1 MKKNFALFAAFACT
15 AFFSQ
20 AQFWSVSKPVQ
31 IGGTVNTFDAEE
43 SIPVFS
49 QDSSTLYFVRTF
61 DPKNKGGE
69 YDQDIWYSTRN
80 DDGSYTDC
88 KRLKSLN
95 NKYNNAIV
103 GMGENGNVMY
113 LLNAYDGKKDFEKG
127 IAKSEGSGK
136 GWSKPEKITIP
147 NLDIEGEAYGFHVSS
162 DGNTI
167 IISQNGPKSHGEE
180 DLYVS
185 EKTSSGWS
193 DPVHMGNVIN
203 STGFEISPFLSE
215 TKDTLFFSS
224 NGMGGEGDAD
234 IFYSVKQGSWTDWS
248 VPVNLGTPINS
259 AKFDAYFT
267 YSGDQVYWS
276 SNRSNVRSDIYTA
289 SILAPPP
296 VSIIAAGTDVTRYQ
310 GKDGR
315 INATVKGGVAPFTFE
330 WSNGMTKEDING
342 IPKGEY
348 TVTVTDAI
356 GQTASATVEIV
367 EPKPVVAVK
376 KARERDYAMTH
387 YFGYNADKLDADN
400 DKLVAFIEGVE
411 SQMKNGKD
419 VTIKIKSSASYVPT
433 HNFASNEE
441 LAKSRANKIK
451 KLLEDHFKKEGLG
464 DKLTVQIT
472 ETVVAGPLYKG
483 DRDDVEKYQPFQFIA
498 LSTK

>member
-1 MKKNFALFAAFACT
+1 MKNLGLFAAFVCIT
-15 AFFSQ
+15 FVSQ
-20 AQFWSVSKPVQ
+20 AQFWRVSKPVQ

-43 SIPVFS
+43 SIPIFS
-49 QDSSTLYFVRTF
+49 KDSSMLYFVRTF

-80 DDGSYTDC
+80 DDGTYTDC

-95 NKYNNAIV
+95 NKYNNAII
-103 GMGENGNVMY
+103 GMGNNGKVMY

-127 IAKSEGSGK
+127 IAQSSGSGK

-147 NLDIEGEAYGFHVSS
+147 GLDIEGEAYGFNVSG
-162 DGNTI
+162 DGKTI
-167 IISQNGPKSHGEE
+167 IISQNGPKSFGEE

-193 DPVHMGNVIN
+193 KPLHMGNVIN
-203 STGFEISPFLSE
+203 STGFEISPFLS
-215 TKDTLFFSS
+215 TSKDTLFFSS

-234 IFYSVKQGSWTDWS
+234 IFYSVKQGSWTEWS

-267 YSGDQVYWS
+267 YSGDHLYWS

-296 VSIIAAGTDVTRYQ
+296 ISIIASGTDITKYQ
-310 GKDGR
+310 GSDGR
-315 INATVKGGVAPFTFE
+315 INSTTKGGVAPFTYS
-330 WSNGMTKEDING
+330 WSNGMTKEDIFG

-348 TVTVTDAI
+348 TVTVTDDL
-356 GQTASATVEIV
+356 GQTASTSVTLG
-367 EPKPVVAVK
+367 EPKQVVVVAAPDK
-376 KARERDYAMTH
+376 SLAMTH
-387 YFGYNADKLDADN
+387 YFGYNADKLDAEN
-400 DKLVAFIEGVE
+400 AKLIAFMNGIQSQIKKGEKVTVA
-411 SQMKNGKD
+411 
-419 VTIKIKSSASYVPT
+419 IKSSASYVPT
-433 HNFASNEE
+433 REFSSNDQ
-441 LAKSRANKIK
+441 LAKSRAEKIK
-451 KLLEDHFKKEGLG
+451 KMLEDHFRGEGVG
-464 DKLTVQIT
+464 DKLTVEIT
-472 ETVVAGPLYKG
+472 ETMVGGPLYKN
-483 DRDDVEKYQPFQFIA
+483 DRDNVEKYQPFQFIA

>member
-1 MKKNFALFAAFACT
+1 MNKNFALFAAFACIT
-15 AFFSQ
+15 FFSQ
-20 AQFWSVSKPVQ
+20 AQFWSVSNPVQ

-49 QDSSTLYFVRTF
+49 RDSSTLYFVRTF
-61 DPKNKGGE
+61 DPNNKGGE

-80 DDGSYTDC
+80 GDGSYTDC

-127 IAKSEGSGK
+127 IAQSKGSGK
-136 GWSKPEKITIP
+136 GWAKPEKITIP
-147 NLDIEGEAYGFHVSS
+147 NLDIEGDAYGFHVSS

-167 IISQNGPKSHGEE
+167 IISQNGPQSSGEE

-185 EKTSSGWS
+185 EKASSGWS
-193 DPVHMGNVIN
+193 DPLHMGNVIN

-248 VPVNLGTPINS
+248 VPVNLGAPINS
-259 AKFDAYFT
+259 EKFDAYFT
-267 YSGDQVYWS
+267 RSGDQVYWS
-276 SNRSNVRSDIYTA
+276 SNRSNVLSDIYTA

-315 INATVKGGVAPFTFE
+315 INATVKGGVAPYTYT
-330 WSNGMTKEDING
+330 WSNGMLKEDING

-356 GQTASATVEIV
+356 GQTASTTVEIG
-367 EPKPVVAVK
+367 EPKPVVAAK
-376 KARERDYAMTH
+376 KARKRDYAMTH
-387 YFGYNADKLDADN
+387 YFGYNADRLDADN
-400 DKLVAFIEGVE
+400 EQLIEFMKGIKSQIE
-411 SQMKNGKD
+411 SGKE
-419 VTIKIKSSASYVPT
+419 VIISIKSSASYVPT
-433 HNFASNEE
+433 SEFRSNKD
-441 LAKSRANKIK
+441 LAQSRANKIK
-451 KLLEDHFKKEGLG
+451 KLLEDHFRKEGMG
-464 DKLTVQIT
+464 DKMSVEIA
-472 ETVVAGPLYKG
+472 EAVVAGPLYKN
-483 DRDDVEKYQPFQFIA
+483 DRDNVEKYQPFQFIS